1 MIGIQGLAPHWFEID
16 AAAFLSSSGDVTGR
30 IEAEYDLR
38 ITQRLI
44 LQPKVELEWALQ
56 DVPELR
62 IGSGLSSAEAGLRL
76 RYEIVPE
83 FAPMWASPMSGRSAT
98 PRASR
103 ARLAMILAAGGCC
116 PGSGFG
122 SEALPREHHQ

>member
-1 MIGIQGLAPHWFEID
+1 MIGIQGLAPYWFEID

-44 LQPKVELEWALQ
+44 PQPQVELEWALQ
-56 DVPELR
+56 DVPSFASAPASLR
-62 IGSGLSSAEAGLRL
+62 PKPDCGCATRSFLNSRL
-76 RYEIVPE
+76 
-83 FAPMWASPMSGRSAT
+83 WASPMSARSAT

-116 PGSGFG
+116 PGSGWF
-122 SEALPREHHQ
+122 